1 MLRFL
6 SDEWA
11 CRARILLKEARGGSD
26 LGFRIRHVVSG
37 LGAECSLL
45 HEVEKGELV
54 GWELDAPGDPD
65 LEIHWPEQHALAFFR
80 GAADAETLHREVGI
94 REPRRDGVRTS
105 PPPPLDFLARPE
117 IDALPWIP
125 NADLV
130 MQYLLRDGPF
140 GDVACWLRF
149 ENGRLEVLDVGACVA
164 PDTNIETTFTAMV
177 RMRCGEITPLQAIA
191 GGRVIGGWE
200 KLTLL
205 SGLME
210 CPEFQ
215 SAGRACDARSSH
227 ALAALGRYWAAPAVR
242 AALDALAVETA
253 GAAEGSPA

>member
-6 SDEWA
+6 SDDWA
-11 CRARILLKEARGGSD
+11 GRAHALLADARAESD
-26 LGFRIRHVVSG
+26 LCFRIRHVVSG
-37 LGAECSLL
+37 LGAECSLVQEV
-45 HEVEKGELV
+45 HEGRLV
-54 GWELDAPGDPD
+54 GWELDGAGAADV
-65 LEIHWPEQHALAFFR
+65 EIHWPEDHAAGFFR
-80 GAADAETLHREVGI
+80 GDADAETLHREVGI
-94 REPRRDGVRTS
+94 REPGHGVRTGA
-105 PPPPLDFLARPE
+105 PPPLDVLARPE

-140 GDVACWLRF
+140 GDVPCWLRF
-149 ENGRLEVLDVGACVA
+149 ENGRLEVLDVGECAA
-164 PDTNIETTFTAMV
+164 PDTRIELTFTAMV

-215 SAGRACDARSSH
+215 RAGRACDARSSH
-227 ALAALGRYWAAPAVR
+227 ALAALGRYWATPAVR
-242 AALDALAVETA
+242 GALEALAAETA
-253 GAAEGSPA
+253 VAAQGSPA